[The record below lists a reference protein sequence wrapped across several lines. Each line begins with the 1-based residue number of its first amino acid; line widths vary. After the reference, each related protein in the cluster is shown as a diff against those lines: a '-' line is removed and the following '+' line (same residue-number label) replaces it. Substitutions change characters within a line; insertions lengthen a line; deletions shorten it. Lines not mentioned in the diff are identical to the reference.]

1 MEQILN
7 QVTVTKTKK
16 TKRTVTQPLQLG
28 VVIVT
33 YNSADALRELLDSLE
48 QALAGIE
55 RTKVLI
61 VDNLS
66 SDNSVEIG
74 ERHPLAP
81 TVIRNSTNAG
91 YSAAINIAAG
101 MLPPEADML
110 ILNPD
115 IRLLPGSVAKLLA
128 AARSEDVGVVTPLIL
143 NSDGSIATS
152 LRREPRLIDMW
163 CQAILGPAI
172 SARLGVGEAIA
183 RPAAYGKPCTVD
195 WATGAILLVSS
206 RARQRVG
213 QWDESFFLYSEEVD
227 YQRRVR
233 EAGLRVVFEPAAH
246 AFHAGGEYQR
256 NVALTSVLT
265 SNQIRY
271 FARHHGPLQTALFR
285 TAIIIFGLLRAWRS
299 RAHRASI
306 LVALLPLRPAR
317 DYMSWE

>member
-1 MEQILN
+1 LN

-128 AARSEDVGVVTPLIL
+128 AARSEDVVPTDPTPPV
-143 NSDGSIATS
+143 NSVPPTTTEAMANSSQPTPSIG
-152 LRREPRLIDMW
+152 
-163 CQAILGPAI
+163 CPAPNCA
-172 SARLGVGEAIA
+172 ARMTPASPA
-183 RPAAYGKPCTVD
+183 RP
-195 WATGAILLVSS
+195 
-206 RARQRVG
+206 
-213 QWDESFFLYSEEVD
+213 
-227 YQRRVR
+227 
-233 EAGLRVVFEPAAH
+233 
-246 AFHAGGEYQR
+246 
-256 NVALTSVLT
+256 
-265 SNQIRY
+265 
-271 FARHHGPLQTALFR
+271 PLA
-285 TAIIIFGLLRAWRS
+285 
-299 RAHRASI
+299 
-306 LVALLPLRPAR
+306 V
-317 DYMSWE
+317 